1 MELQYYIRYILS
13 WIYHNVLYTDAT
25 IAVVRILIFIGLVS
39 LLVYREYI
47 LFALLCIIVICAEW
61 LIYTDDERNSV
72 KQLFSFDATML
83 MNKSP
88 HFVDKDELTNGIPI
102 KEGFSIGIP
111 KIIQGDAT
119 GKDHR
124 RSNKFIEED
133 SNDFSDKYFKSK
145 QCSIG
150 NGIGGIS
157 MFGSNELLEG
167 STRTV
172 KISGIYDFAGQVTP
186 NTTSGDATKRL
197 NYFKDCV
204 YEPVYR
210 SIKDPKIT
218 GSGDFRNTKT
228 KMYNDINNRII
239 NIKKC
244 TSRFNT
250 KILFNTSSDVTADV
264 SKRLSLSDKTNE
276 NTQIK
281 SGDGKYDYVSL
292 IIGDKNADKLKNI
305 QSLNQGANGDNSS
318 DKTYSEL
325 LRLMNNDDYYKNNDA
340 LKQKHLNVYS
350 KVYGYRKRIDEILS
364 IMREQT
370 KNDAS
375 LLQTIRVSETIVQE
389 LRMILAYLSI
399 IEITN
404 NIIVF
409 EQEFP
414 STPKGIYAKLATT
427 PPPTTLDVFDTSPTT
442 TKVATIRGD
451 NDIFNIPLDDDTYN
465 TIDEK
470 RYLYG
475 IAFYFA

>member
-1 MELQYYIRYILS
+1 MYYIRYILS

-25 IAVVRILIFIGLVS
+25 LAIVRILIFIGLVS

-47 LFALLCIIVICAEW
+47 LFALLCIIVICAEL
-61 LIYTDDERNSV
+61 LIYTEDERNGIT
-72 KQLFSFDATML
+72 QLFSFDTTML
-83 MNKSP
+83 LDKS
-88 HFVDKDELTNGIPI
+88 HHTVDKDELTKGISI

-111 KIIQGDAT
+111 KIIQGDDT

-124 RSNKFIEED
+124 RSNKFIEKD
-133 SNDFSDKYFKSK
+133 SNDFTDKYFNSK
-145 QCSIG
+145 LCSIG
-150 NGIGGIS
+150 NEIGGIS

-172 KISGIYDFAGQVTP
+172 KIGGIYDFAGKVTP
-186 NTTSGDATKRL
+186 NTSAADTLMQAKRL

-210 SIKDPKIT
+210 STKGP
-218 GSGDFRNTKT
+218 GDFRDIKK
-228 KMYNDINNRII
+228 KMYQDINNKII
-239 NIKKC
+239 NIKGC

-250 KILFNTSSDVTADV
+250 KILFDTSSDVTADI

-276 NTQIK
+276 ATQNT
-281 SGDGKYDYVSL
+281 GGNGKYDYVSL
-292 IIGDKNADKLKNI
+292 IIGDKNSDKLNNI
-305 QSLNQGANGDNSS
+305 QALNKGTKADNAS
-318 DKTYSEL
+318 DQTYSDL
-325 LRLMNNDDYYKNNDA
+325 LRLMNSDDRYKNNNA
-340 LKQKHLNVYS
+340 LKQRYLDVYS

-364 IMREQT
+364 MMREQT

-375 LLQTIRVSETIVQE
+375 LLHTIRVSESLVQE

-399 IEITN
+399 IERTN
-404 NIIVF
+404 DIIVF
-409 EQEFP
+409 ETEYP
-414 STPKGIYAKLATT
+414 VNPNKGIYTGKLAIT
-427 PPPTTLDVFDTSPTT
+427 PPPTTLPVFDTSTTT

-451 NDIFNIPLDDDTYN
+451 NDIFKIPLDDDTYN

-475 IAFYFA
+475 ISFYFA

>member
-1 MELQYYIRYILS
+1 MYYIQYILS

-25 IAVVRILIFIGLVS
+25 LAIVRILIFIGLVS

-61 LIYTDDERNSV
+61 LIYTEDERNDAA
-72 KQLFSFDATML
+72 QLFSFDTTML
-83 MNKSP
+83 LNKP
-88 HFVDKDELTNGIPI
+88 QRTVNKDELTRGIPV

-111 KIIQGDAT
+111 KIVQGDDS
-119 GKDHR
+119 GKDYR

-133 SNDFSDKYFKSK
+133 SNDFTDKYFNSK

-150 NGIGGIS
+150 SGIGGIS

-167 STRTV
+167 STRTS
-172 KISGIYDFAGQVTP
+172 KISGIYDFYGKVTQ
-186 NTTSGDATKRL
+186 NTSAGDATKRY

-204 YEPVYR
+204 YDPVYR
-210 SIKDPKIT
+210 SKM
-218 GSGDFRNTKT
+218 GSGDFRDGDFRDIKK
-228 KMYNDINNRII
+228 KMFNDINNQII
-239 NIKKC
+239 NIKRC

-250 KILFNTSSDVTADV
+250 KILFDTSSNVTADN
-264 SKRLSLSDKTNE
+264 SKRLSLSNMKP
-276 NTQIK
+276 
-281 SGDGKYDYVSL
+281 DGTAYSAGTLVYVSL
-292 IIGDKNADKLKNI
+292 VQGDDNAMKIKNI
-305 QSLNQGANGDNSS
+305 QPLNKGANGDNASEN
-318 DKTYSEL
+318 TYSAL
-325 LRLMNNDDYYKNNDA
+325 LNQINNDA
-340 LKQKHLNVYS
+340 TLTNSYGLKQRYLDVYS

-375 LLQTIRVSETIVQE
+375 LLYTIRVSDSLVQE
-389 LRMILAYLSI
+389 LRMILAYLTI
-399 IEITN
+399 IERTN
-404 NIIVF
+404 DIIVF
-409 EQEFP
+409 ETEYP
-414 STPKGIYAKLATT
+414 VNPKKGIYDGKLAIT
-427 PPPTTLDVFDTSPTT
+427 PAPTTLPIFGTSPE

-451 NDIFNIPLDDDTYN
+451 NNIFKIPLDDDTYN

>member
-1 MELQYYIRYILS
+1 MYYIQYILS

-25 IAVVRILIFIGLVS
+25 LAIVRILIFIGLVS

-61 LIYTDDERNSV
+61 LIYTEDERNSV

-83 MNKSP
+83 LNKSQRT
-88 HFVDKDELTNGIPI
+88 VDKDELTRGIPV

-111 KIIQGDAT
+111 KIVKGDDT
-119 GKDHR
+119 GKNHR

-133 SNDFSDKYFKSK
+133 SNDFTDKYFISK

-150 NGIGGIS
+150 SGIGSIS

-172 KISGIYDFAGQVTP
+172 KISSIYDFAGKVTP
-186 NTTSGDATKRL
+186 NTEAADGAKRL

-210 SIKDPKIT
+210 STK
-218 GSGDFRNTKT
+218 GSGDFRDIKK
-228 KMYNDINNRII
+228 KMYQDINNKII
-239 NIKKC
+239 NIKGC

-250 KILFNTSSDVTADV
+250 KILFDTSSDVTANI
-264 SKRLSLSDKTNE
+264 SKRLSLSDKTKE
-276 NTQIK
+276 TTQITG
-281 SGDGKYDYVSL
+281 GDGKYDYVSL
-292 IIGDKNADKLKNI
+292 IIGDKNSDKLNNI
-305 QSLNQGANGDNSS
+305 QALNKGTKSDNASENTYSALLNQI
-318 DKTYSEL
+318 
-325 LRLMNNDDYYKNNDA
+325 NNDDTLKNNNA
-340 LKQKHLNVYS
+340 LKQRYLDVYS
-350 KVYGYRKRIDEILS
+350 KVYGYRKRIDELLS
-364 IMREQT
+364 VMREQT

-375 LLQTIRVSETIVQE
+375 LLHTIRVSESLVQE
-389 LRMILAYLSI
+389 LRMILAYLTI

-404 NIIVF
+404 DIIVF
-409 EQEFP
+409 ETEYP
-414 STPKGIYAKLATT
+414 VSTNKGIYTGKLATT
-427 PPPTTLDVFDTSPTT
+427 PPPTTLGVFDTSTA
-442 TKVATIRGD
+442 TKVAKIQGD
-451 NDIFNIPLDDDTYN
+451 NDIFKIPLDDDTYN

>member
-1 MELQYYIRYILS
+1 MYYIRYILS

-25 IAVVRILIFIGLVS
+25 LAIVRILIFIGLVS

-61 LIYTDDERNSV
+61 LIYTEDERNDV
-72 KQLFSFDATML
+72 TQLFSFDTTML
-83 MNKSP
+83 LDKS
-88 HFVDKDELTNGIPI
+88 HHTVDKDELTRGIPV

-111 KIIQGDAT
+111 KIVQGDDS

-133 SNDFSDKYFKSK
+133 SNDFTDKYFNSK

-150 NGIGGIS
+150 NEIGGIS

-167 STRTV
+167 STRTS
-172 KISGIYDFAGQVTP
+172 KISGIYDFYGKVTQ
-186 NTTSGDATKRL
+186 NTTSADGAKRY

-204 YEPVYR
+204 YDPVYR
-210 SIKDPKIT
+210 STKGP
-218 GSGDFRNTKT
+218 GDFRDIKK
-228 KMYNDINNRII
+228 KMYNDINNQII
-239 NIKKC
+239 NIKRC

-250 KILFNTSSDVTADV
+250 KILFDTSSDITADK
-264 SKRLSLSDKTNE
+264 SKRISLSNMKP
-276 NTQIK
+276 
-281 SGDGKYDYVSL
+281 DGTSAAAADTLVYVSL
-292 IIGDKNADKLKNI
+292 IQGTDNAMKIKNI
-305 QSLNQGANGDNSS
+305 QPLNKGANGDNVSEN
-318 DKTYSEL
+318 TYSAL
-325 LRLMNNDDYYKNNDA
+325 LNQINNDDALKNNNA
-340 LKQKHLNVYS
+340 LKQRYLDVYS

-375 LLQTIRVSETIVQE
+375 LLYTIRVSESLVQE
-389 LRMILAYLSI
+389 LRMILSYLSI
-399 IEITN
+399 IERTN
-404 NIIVF
+404 DIIVF
-409 EQEFP
+409 ETTYP
-414 STPKGIYAKLATT
+414 AGLGNTKIGIYDGKLATT
-427 PPPTTLDVFDTSPTT
+427 PPPITLPVFDTSTTT

-451 NDIFNIPLDDDTYN
+451 NDIFKIPLDDDTYN

-475 IAFYFA
+475 ISFYFA

>member
-1 MELQYYIRYILS
+1 
-13 WIYHNVLYTDAT
+13 
-25 IAVVRILIFIGLVS
+25 
-39 LLVYREYI
+39 
-47 LFALLCIIVICAEW
+47 
-61 LIYTDDERNSV
+61 
-72 KQLFSFDATML
+72 
-83 MNKSP
+83 
-88 HFVDKDELTNGIPI
+88 
-102 KEGFSIGIP
+102 
-111 KIIQGDAT
+111 
-119 GKDHR
+119 
-124 RSNKFIEED
+124 
-133 SNDFSDKYFKSK
+133 
-145 QCSIG
+145 
-150 NGIGGIS
+150 

-172 KISGIYDFAGQVTP
+172 KISGIYDFYGKVTS
-186 NTTSGDATKRL
+186 NDASGNAVKRL

-210 SIKDPKIT
+210 ST
-218 GSGDFRNTKT
+218 RGSGDFRNIKK
-228 KMYNDINNRII
+228 KMYQDIKNKII
-239 NIKKC
+239 NIKSC

-250 KILFNTSSDVTADV
+250 KILFDTKSDVTSNI
-264 SKRLSLSDKTNE
+264 SKRLSLSDKTRE
-276 NTQIK
+276 NIQITG
-281 SGDGKYDYVSL
+281 GDGKYDYVSL
-292 IIGDKNADKLKNI
+292 IIGDKNTDKLNNI
-305 QSLNQGANGDNSS
+305 QALNKGTVADNAS

-325 LRLMNNDDYYKNNDA
+325 LHSMNTDDYYKNNDA

-364 IMREQT
+364 IIREQT

-375 LLQTIRVSETIVQE
+375 LLHTIRVSESLVQE

-404 NIIVF
+404 YIIVF
-409 EQEFP
+409 ETEYP
-414 STPKGIYAKLATT
+414 SVPIGIYEKLATAT
-427 PPPTTLDVFDTSPTT
+427 PPTTLGVFDTSTE

>member
-1 MELQYYIRYILS
+1 MYYIRYILS

-25 IAVVRILIFIGLVS
+25 LAIVRILIFIGLVS
-39 LLVYREYI
+39 LLVYHEYI

-61 LIYTDDERNSV
+61 LIYTDDERNGIT
-72 KQLFSFDATML
+72 QLFSFDTTIL
-83 MNKSP
+83 LNESSRT
-88 HFVDKDELTNGIPI
+88 VDKDELTRGVPI

-111 KIIQGDAT
+111 KIVQGDDT

-133 SNDFSDKYFKSK
+133 SNDFTDKYFNSK

-150 NGIGGIS
+150 SGIGGIS

-172 KISGIYDFAGQVTP
+172 KISGIYDFYGKVTS
-186 NTTSGDATKRL
+186 NDASGNAVKRL

-210 SIKDPKIT
+210 ST
-218 GSGDFRNTKT
+218 RGSGDFRNIKK
-228 KMYNDINNRII
+228 KMYQDIKNKII
-239 NIKKC
+239 NIKSC

-250 KILFNTSSDVTADV
+250 KILFDTKSDVTSNI
-264 SKRLSLSDKTNE
+264 SKRLSLSDKTRE
-276 NTQIK
+276 NIQITG
-281 SGDGKYDYVSL
+281 GDGKYDYVSL
-292 IIGDKNADKLKNI
+292 IIGDKNTDKLNNI
-305 QSLNQGANGDNSS
+305 QALNKGTVADNAS

-325 LRLMNNDDYYKNNDA
+325 LHSMNTDDYYKNNDA

-364 IMREQT
+364 IIREQT

-375 LLQTIRVSETIVQE
+375 LLHTIRVSESLVQE

-404 NIIVF
+404 YIIVF
-409 EQEFP
+409 ETEYP
-414 STPKGIYAKLATT
+414 SVPIGIYEKLATAT
-427 PPPTTLDVFDTSPTT
+427 PPTTLGVFDTSTE

>member
-1 MELQYYIRYILS
+1 MYYIQYILS

-25 IAVVRILIFIGLVS
+25 LAIVRILIFIGLVS

-61 LIYTDDERNSV
+61 LIYTEDERNDV
-72 KQLFSFDATML
+72 TQLFSFDTTML
-83 MNKSP
+83 LDKSP
-88 HFVDKDELTNGIPI
+88 RTVDKDELTRGIPV

-111 KIIQGDAT
+111 KIVQGDDS

-133 SNDFSDKYFKSK
+133 SNDFTDKYFNSK

-150 NGIGGIS
+150 SGIGGIS

-167 STRTV
+167 STRTS
-172 KISGIYDFAGQVTP
+172 KISGIYDFYGKVTS
-186 NTTSGDATKRL
+186 NDASGNAVKRY

-210 SIKDPKIT
+210 SKM
-218 GSGDFRNTKT
+218 GSGDFRDIKK
-228 KMYNDINNRII
+228 KMYNDINNQII
-239 NIKKC
+239 NIKRC

-250 KILFNTSSDVTADV
+250 KILFDTSSDITADR
-264 SKRLSLSDKTNE
+264 SKRLSLSNMKP
-276 NTQIK
+276 
-281 SGDGKYDYVSL
+281 DGTSAAAADTLVYVSL
-292 IIGDKNADKLKNI
+292 VQGDDNAVKMKNI
-305 QSLNQGANGDNSS
+305 QPLNKGSNGDNVSEN
-318 DKTYSEL
+318 TYSAL
-325 LRLMNNDDYYKNNDA
+325 LNQINNDDALKNNNA
-340 LKQKHLNVYS
+340 LKQRYLDVYS

-375 LLQTIRVSETIVQE
+375 LLYTIRVSESLVQE
-389 LRMILAYLSI
+389 LRMILSYLSI
-399 IEITN
+399 IERTN
-404 NIIVF
+404 DIIVF
-409 EQEFP
+409 ETTYP
-414 STPKGIYAKLATT
+414 ADLGNTKIGIYDGKLAIT
-427 PPPTTLDVFDTSPTT
+427 PLPTTLPVFGTSATT
-442 TKVATIRGD
+442 TKTNVAKIRGD
-451 NDIFNIPLDDDTYN
+451 NDIFKIPLDDDTYN

-475 IAFYFA
+475 ISFYFA